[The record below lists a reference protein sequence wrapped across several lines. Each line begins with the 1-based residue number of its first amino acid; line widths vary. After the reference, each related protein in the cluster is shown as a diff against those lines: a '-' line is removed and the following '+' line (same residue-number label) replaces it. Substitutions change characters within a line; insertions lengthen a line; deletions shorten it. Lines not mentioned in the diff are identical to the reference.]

1 MSNLSSMFAGLEEYF
16 PPLLRTVIAIVVTFI
31 VLLFVLNLVK
41 RGLLAKANT
50 KKQKSNV
57 LLFVRIVKY
66 LFVLI
71 ALIIIAFS
79 YSGSWAEL
87 GLVAGLLTAA
97 AGLALSKPI
106 SGVVAWVVIVTKRPF
121 EIGDRIKIGEVKGDV
136 RDVTLTHIFI
146 DEVGGTTSGEEI
158 SGRLIAIPNSTL
170 FDTSIINYTANNDFI
185 LDEVKT
191 TITYESDLKKAENL
205 IREAVNIVMESVW
218 EKLPSGFAKEPKIRL
233 AFEDSGV
240 DVIVRYY
247 TLAQD
252 RNRLSTDIVKEIFD
266 RIRGCSDV
274 EIAYPHTEI
283 ILKSKDLPN
292 F

>member
-1 MSNLSSMFAGLEEYF
+1 M
-16 PPLLRTVIAIVVTFI
+16 
-31 VLLFVLNLVK
+31 
-41 RGLLAKANT
+41 
-50 KKQKSNV
+50 
-57 LLFVRIVKY
+57 LFVRIVKY
-66 LFVLI
+66 LFILI

-79 YSGSWAEL
+79 YSGSWTEL

-106 SGVVAWVVIVTKRPF
+106 SGVVAWIVMVTKRSF

-136 RDVTLTHIFI
+136 RDVTLTHVFI
-146 DEVGGTTSGEEI
+146 DEVGGTTSGEER
-158 SGRLIAIPNSTL
+158 SGRLIVIPNSTL

-191 TITYESDLKKAENL
+191 IITYESDLKKAEGL
-205 IREAVNIVMESVW
+205 VGEAVNMVMEPVW
-218 EKLPSGFAKEPKIRL
+218 ERLPAGFAKEPRIRL

-252 RNRLSTDIVKEIFD
+252 RNSLSTNIVKEIFE
-266 RIRGCSDV
+266 RIRDSNDV
-274 EIAYPHTEI
+274 EIAYPHTEV